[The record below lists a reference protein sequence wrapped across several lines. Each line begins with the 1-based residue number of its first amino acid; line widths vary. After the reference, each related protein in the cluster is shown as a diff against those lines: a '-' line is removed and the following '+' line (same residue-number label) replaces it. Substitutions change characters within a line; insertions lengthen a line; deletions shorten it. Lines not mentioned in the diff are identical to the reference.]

1 MNKFLNKLFRKKRIK
16 PWQRKPKTFMSH
28 KFFMKRKSFF
38 SKKSKNDSAKNLK
51 RGLFIIFIFVV
62 IYFIFFS
69 ESFMIKKIN
78 INGNKTVTGKS
89 IEKIIENENS
99 NQALIIFSKNNF
111 FLNDKDKLR
120 EELLNEFPE
129 IETIIIKKKFP
140 NILEIEI
147 TEKNP
152 LILWCRTESC
162 YYLDLKGTAF
172 MTEEN
177 GMETYKNKKFIK
189 IIEETKIKEE
199 IEDELER
206 KEKEKI
212 RENELALL
220 NNIQDATDLEIS
232 DDSEDEEKENEKD
245 IILEPIEIND
255 KVADEDFINF
265 VFELDNNIKNNTDLK
280 IKYYKTKGVKTREII
295 AYTNKNIRIYF
306 NTIDDAK
313 VQTTYL
319 KDFISGGI
327 GKNEINTLEYIYL
340 KSGNKIFYK

>member
-1 MNKFLNKLFRKKRIK
+1 
-16 PWQRKPKTFMSH
+16 
-28 KFFMKRKSFF
+28 
-38 SKKSKNDSAKNLK
+38 
-51 RGLFIIFIFVV
+51 
-62 IYFIFFS
+62 
-69 ESFMIKKIN
+69 MIKKIN
-78 INGNKTVTGKS
+78 ISGNKSISRES
-89 IEKIIENENS
+89 IEKTIENESS

-206 KEKEKI
+206 KEKEKK

-220 NNIQDATDLEIS
+220 NNIQDVTDLEIS
-232 DDSEDEEKENEKD
+232 DDSEDEEKEKD

-255 KVADEDFINF
+255 KIADEDFINF